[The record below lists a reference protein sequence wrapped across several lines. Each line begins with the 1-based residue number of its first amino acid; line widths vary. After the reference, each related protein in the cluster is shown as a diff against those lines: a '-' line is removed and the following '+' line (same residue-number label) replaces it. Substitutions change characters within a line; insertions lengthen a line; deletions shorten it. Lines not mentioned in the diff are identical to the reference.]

1 MEHKLNDQEINKRNK
16 LKRLQSENHNPFV
29 ITKFQRNFNTVS
41 FKKAFER
48 FTKEELHENNSSV
61 ILAGR
66 VMAIRQTFGVIKD
79 FYGQVQF
86 YINKKKN
93 EEVFNTFTNDIDIGD
108 IIGVE
113 GTPMKTNTGE
123 ITVNIQKI
131 TLLSK
136 SLKPLPEK

>member
-16 LKRLQSENHNPFV
+16 LQRLQTENKDPFV
-29 ITKFQRNFNTVS
+29 ITKFQRNFNTAS
-41 FKKAFER
+41 FKTAFEK
-48 FTKEELHENNSSV
+48 FSKEELHENNSS
-61 ILAGR
+61 ILLAGR
-66 VMAIRQTFGVIKD
+66 IMAIRQTFGVIKD

-86 YINKKKN
+86 YINKKKH
-93 EEVFNTFTNDIDIGD
+93 EEVFNIFSKDIDIGD
-108 IIGVE
+108 IVGVE

-123 ITVNIQKI
+123 ITININKI